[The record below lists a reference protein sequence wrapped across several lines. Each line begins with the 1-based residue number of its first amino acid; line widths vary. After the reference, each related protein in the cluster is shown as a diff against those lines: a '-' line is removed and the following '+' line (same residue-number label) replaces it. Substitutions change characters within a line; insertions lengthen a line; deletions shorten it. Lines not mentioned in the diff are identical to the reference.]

1 MKVNVYRFFEEV
13 EGLDLYFLVI
23 SIDELGYVFS
33 TTRRIDY
40 YLKFP
45 TPNIIKNFLLSNENS
60 WITAKYKNLD
70 IDKLK
75 TDYCYNVIKVGSF
88 DISFCDKE
96 LEYFKLKVIREW

>member
-1 MKVNVYRFFEEV
+1 MKVSVYRFFEKL
-13 EGLDLYFLVI
+13 GNSLDLYFLVI

-45 TPNIIKNFLLSNENS
+45 TPNIIKNFLLSNENR

-75 TDYCYNVIKVGSF
+75 TCYNVIKVGNF

-96 LEYFKLKVIREW
+96 LEYIL

>member
-1 MKVNVYRFFEEV
+1 MKVSVYRFFEKLEDS
-13 EGLDLYFLVI
+13 LDLYFLVI
-23 SIDELGYVFS
+23 SMDELGYIFS

-45 TPNIIKNFLLSNENS
+45 TPNIIRNFLLSNEDC

-70 IDKLK
+70 KLK
-75 TDYCYNVIKVGSF
+75 TCYNVIKVGNF

-96 LEYFKLKVIREW
+96 LEYFKSKIIREW

>member
-1 MKVNVYRFFEEV
+1 MKVSVYRFFEKLENS
-13 EGLDLYFLVI
+13 LDLYFLVI

-45 TPNIIKNFLLSNENS
+45 TPNIIKNFLLSNENR

-75 TDYCYNVIKVGSF
+75 TCYNVIKVGNF

-96 LEYFKLKVIREW
+96 LEYIL